1 MTWQEVCDDKT
12 LRDLP
17 FKIELNRWGNIE
29 MSPHRRQHGMMQG
42 RISARLS
49 KLLPKGEII
58 VECAVDTSD
67 GVRVPDVAWV
77 STARWNAMSD
87 SASCSVAP
95 ELCVEVVSASN
106 TAEEMNHKR
115 KLYFEAGA
123 EEVWFC
129 DEQGQVQFFSPAG
142 RLKRSRLCP
151 KFPARV

>member
-29 MSPHRRQHGMMQG
+29 MSPHRLQHSVMQG

-49 KLLPKGEII
+49 KLMPQGEIA
-58 VECAVDTSD
+58 VECAVNTTD

-77 STARWNAMSD
+77 STERWNQMSD
-87 SASCSVAP
+87 SATCTVAP
-95 ELCVEVVSASN
+95 EICIEVLSASN
-106 TAEEMNHKR
+106 SAEEMAHKR
-115 KLYFEAGA
+115 NLYFEAGA
-123 EEVWFC
+123 VEVWFC

-142 RLKRSRLCP
+142 SLKRSRLCSR
-151 KFPARV
+151 FPVHI